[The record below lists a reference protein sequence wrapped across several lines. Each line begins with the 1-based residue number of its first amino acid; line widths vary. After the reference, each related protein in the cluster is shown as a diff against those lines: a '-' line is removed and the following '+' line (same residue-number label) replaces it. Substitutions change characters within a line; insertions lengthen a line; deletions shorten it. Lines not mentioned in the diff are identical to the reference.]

1 MSMFLRRV
9 SHIVFLSTIT
19 FLGAGCVPVDRAT
32 EELKKISIK
41 AFIDKTVKNV
51 SGGTV
56 GMKAGN
62 GQITLTDTR
71 SGTSYSVGTQVT
83 IPKDFPRELLVYPK
97 AKILAVTQG
106 SEQGLN
112 IQANEFADTVV
123 TWYADALRA
132 DGWKESSKLAVGGYE
147 SRSYTKD
154 AVTLTHVF
162 IGTRANGSTTTI
174 VNIKR
179 VVKQ

>member
-1 MSMFLRRV
+1 MNLFLGRV
-9 SHIVFLSTIT
+9 SPIILLSAII
-19 FLGAGCVPVDRAT
+19 FLGAGCVQVDRAT

-41 AFIDKTVKNV
+41 EFVDKTVTNV

-56 GMKAGN
+56 GMKAGD

-71 SGTSYSVGTQVT
+71 SGTSYSIGTQVA

-112 IQANEFADTVV
+112 IQVHEFADTVV

-132 DGWKESSKLAVGGYE
+132 DGWKESSKFAVGGYE

-154 AVTLTHVF
+154 AITITLVF
-162 IGTRANGSTTTI
+162 IGTRANGSMMTI
-174 VNIKR
+174 VNMKR
-179 VVKQ
+179 IVKQ